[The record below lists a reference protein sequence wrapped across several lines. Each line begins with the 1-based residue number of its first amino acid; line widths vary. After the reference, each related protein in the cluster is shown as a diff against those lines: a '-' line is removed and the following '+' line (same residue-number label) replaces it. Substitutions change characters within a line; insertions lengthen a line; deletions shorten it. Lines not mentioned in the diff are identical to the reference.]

1 MFKDILL
8 GVGITLIII
17 ASILMVTDFMI
28 TNRTKSVKNKELS
41 RQEIIAEARKIGM
54 GFAGEEYYKNNQQ
67 DFSLQQSTVLTL
79 PQSNSTQ
86 ETISAPVVIKIP
98 SGISSR
104 KVADLLLEK
113 KLIKD
118 KKSFIKLLTKFDLE
132 NKIMAGR
139 YEFEADIS
147 PLKLILFLTTK

>member
-54 GFAGEEYYKNNQQ
+54 AFAGEEYYKKNQQ